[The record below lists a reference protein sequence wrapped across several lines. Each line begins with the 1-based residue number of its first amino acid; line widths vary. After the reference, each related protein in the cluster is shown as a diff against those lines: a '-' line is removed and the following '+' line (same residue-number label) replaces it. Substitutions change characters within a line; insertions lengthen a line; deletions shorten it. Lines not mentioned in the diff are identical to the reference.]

1 MKDGVENDLLMKRLL
16 YISALISMLF
26 SGLACTD
33 AECPENNAPEF
44 VSITSM
50 PDVHTAVLVSDLK
63 AEPSGSLECGF
74 YIGKDRSA
82 LTRMTGRVEG
92 MSIIL
97 GLDGLDAATAYYF
110 KAFISNGRNEVD
122 SGLGSFLTAEEPADG
137 GNGSGSG
144 SDGGSDDGSGSGSDG
159 GSGSGSGN
167 DGSGSGS
174 GSGSEP
180 GGGSGSEPGSGT
192 GEDGSGNE
200 PGSGSG
206 EDPGSEPGSG
216 SDDGS
221 GSGSDGGSGS
231 GSDSGS
237 GSGSDGT
244 GDSSGGTG
252 DSSGGTGDS
261 SGGTGD
267 SSGGTEP
274 EPEPVEFTTEIESV
288 EIKAGKYETRITVS
302 LKGDAALVKKA
313 LIHLGYTAD
322 EMLETVCDVEGSSFS
337 SIFYGLEPG
346 VTYYYK
352 ASISNGIETKTSETF
367 SFTVPAGTA

>member
-1 MKDGVENDLLMKRLL
+1 MKDGIENELLMKRLL

-122 SGLGSFLTAEEPADG
+122 SGLGSFLTAEEPAGG

-144 SDGGSDDGSGSGSDG
+144 SDGGSDGGSGSGSDG

-167 DGSGSGS
+167 D
-174 GSGSEP
+174 
-180 GGGSGSEPGSGT
+180 GSGT

-221 GSGSDGGSGS
+221 GSGSEGGSGSGSDS

-237 GSGSDGT
+237 GSGSD
-244 GDSSGGTG
+244 
-252 DSSGGTGDS
+252 GTGDS

-367 SFTVPAGTA
+367 SFTVPAGTT

>member
-1 MKDGVENDLLMKRLL
+1 
-16 YISALISMLF
+16 MLF

-63 AEPSGSLECGF
+63 AEPSGSVECGF

-144 SDGGSDDGSGSGSDG
+144 S
-159 GSGSGSGN
+159 GN

-206 EDPGSEPGSG
+206 EDSGSEPGSG

-237 GSGSDGT
+237 GSGSD
-244 GDSSGGTG
+244 GTG

>member
-1 MKDGVENDLLMKRLL
+1 
-16 YISALISMLF
+16 MLF

-50 PDVHTAVLVSDLK
+50 PDVHTAILVSDLK

-122 SGLGSFLTAEEPADG
+122 SGLGSFLTAEEPAGG

-144 SDGGSDDGSGSGSDG
+144 SDGGSDGGSGSGSDG

-167 DGSGSGS
+167 D
-174 GSGSEP
+174 
-180 GGGSGSEPGSGT
+180 GSGT

-221 GSGSDGGSGS
+221 GSGSEGGSGS

-237 GSGSDGT
+237 GSGSD
-244 GDSSGGTG
+244 
-252 DSSGGTGDS
+252 GTGDS

-367 SFTVPAGTA
+367 SFTVPAGTT

>member
-1 MKDGVENDLLMKRLL
+1 MKDGIENELLMKRLL

-137 GNGSGSG
+137 GNGSGSE
-144 SDGGSDDGSGSGSDG
+144 SDGGSDDGSGSGTDG

-167 DGSGSGS
+167 D
-174 GSGSEP
+174 
-180 GGGSGSEPGSGT
+180 GSGT

-221 GSGSDGGSGS
+221 GSGSEGGSGS

-237 GSGSDGT
+237 GSGSD
-244 GDSSGGTG
+244 
-252 DSSGGTGDS
+252 GTGDS

-322 EMLETVCDVEGSSFS
+322 EMLETVCDVEGTSFS

-346 VTYYYK
+346 VTYYCK
-352 ASISNGIETKTSETF
+352 ASISDGIETKTSETF

>member
-1 MKDGVENDLLMKRLL
+1 MKDGIENELLMKRLL

-122 SGLGSFLTAEEPADG
+122 SGLGSFLTAEEPAGG

-144 SDGGSDDGSGSGSDG
+144 SDGGSDG

-167 DGSGSGS
+167 DGSA
-174 GSGSEP
+174 E
-180 GGGSGSEPGSGT
+180 E
-192 GEDGSGNE
+192 
-200 PGSGSG
+200 
-206 EDPGSEPGSG
+206 
-216 SDDGS
+216 
-221 GSGSDGGSGS
+221 
-231 GSDSGS
+231 
-237 GSGSDGT
+237 
-244 GDSSGGTG
+244 
-252 DSSGGTGDS
+252 
-261 SGGTGD
+261 
-267 SSGGTEP
+267 
-274 EPEPVEFTTEIESV
+274 
-288 EIKAGKYETRITVS
+288 R
-302 LKGDAALVKKA
+302 
-313 LIHLGYTAD
+313 
-322 EMLETVCDVEGSSFS
+322 
-337 SIFYGLEPG
+337 
-346 VTYYYK
+346 
-352 ASISNGIETKTSETF
+352 
-367 SFTVPAGTA
+367 

>member
-1 MKDGVENDLLMKRLL
+1 MIMKRLL

-122 SGLGSFLTAEEPADG
+122 SGLGSFLTAEEPAGG

-221 GSGSDGGSGS
+221 GSGSEGGSGS

-237 GSGSDGT
+237 GSGSD
-244 GDSSGGTG
+244 
-252 DSSGGTGDS
+252 
-261 SGGTGD
+261 GTGD

>member
-144 SDGGSDDGSGSGSDG
+144 SDGGSDG

-221 GSGSDGGSGS
+221 GSGSEGGSGS

-237 GSGSDGT
+237 GSGSD
-244 GDSSGGTG
+244 
-252 DSSGGTGDS
+252 GTGDS

-346 VTYYYK
+346 VTYYCK

>member
-1 MKDGVENDLLMKRLL
+1 
-16 YISALISMLF
+16 MLF

-122 SGLGSFLTAEEPADG
+122 SGLGSFLTAEEPAGG

-144 SDGGSDDGSGSGSDG
+144 SDGGSDGGSGSGSDG

-221 GSGSDGGSGS
+221 GSGSEGGSGS

-237 GSGSDGT
+237 GSGSD
-244 GDSSGGTG
+244 
-252 DSSGGTGDS
+252 
-261 SGGTGD
+261 GTGD

-346 VTYYYK
+346 VTYYCK

>member
-1 MKDGVENDLLMKRLL
+1 MKRLL

-122 SGLGSFLTAEEPADG
+122 SGLGSFLTAEEPAGG

-144 SDGGSDDGSGSGSDG
+144 SDGGSDGGSGSGSDG

-221 GSGSDGGSGS
+221 GSGSEGGSGS

-237 GSGSDGT
+237 
-244 GDSSGGTG
+244 DS
-252 DSSGGTGDS
+252 TGDS

-322 EMLETVCDVEGSSFS
+322 EMLETVCDVEGTSFS

-346 VTYYYK
+346 VTYYCK
-352 ASISNGIETKTSETF
+352 ASISNGIEIKTSETF
-367 SFTVPAGTA
+367 SFTVPSGTT

>member
-1 MKDGVENDLLMKRLL
+1 
-16 YISALISMLF
+16 MLF

-122 SGLGSFLTAEEPADG
+122 SGLGSFLTAEEPAGG

-144 SDGGSDDGSGSGSDG
+144 SDGGSDGGSGSGSDG

-167 DGSGSGS
+167 DGS

-221 GSGSDGGSGS
+221 GSGSEGGSGS

-237 GSGSDGT
+237 GSGSD
-244 GDSSGGTG
+244 
-252 DSSGGTGDS
+252 GTGDS

-346 VTYYYK
+346 VTYYCK

>member
-1 MKDGVENDLLMKRLL
+1 MKRLL

-144 SDGGSDDGSGSGSDG
+144 SDGGSDG

-221 GSGSDGGSGS
+221 GSGSDDGSGSGSEGGSGS

-237 GSGSDGT
+237 GSGSD
-244 GDSSGGTG
+244 
-252 DSSGGTGDS
+252 GTGDS

>member
-1 MKDGVENDLLMKRLL
+1 
-16 YISALISMLF
+16 MLF

-122 SGLGSFLTAEEPADG
+122 SGLGSFLTAEEPAGG
-137 GNGSGSG
+137 GNGFGSG
-144 SDGGSDDGSGSGSDG
+144 SDGGSDDGSGS

-216 SDDGS
+216 SDDRS

-237 GSGSDGT
+237 GSGSD
-244 GDSSGGTG
+244 
-252 DSSGGTGDS
+252 GTGDS

>member
-1 MKDGVENDLLMKRLL
+1 
-16 YISALISMLF
+16 MLF

-122 SGLGSFLTAEEPADG
+122 SGLGSFLTAEEPAGG

-144 SDGGSDDGSGSGSDG
+144 SDGGSDGGSGSGSDG

-174 GSGSEP
+174 EP
-180 GGGSGSEPGSGT
+180 GG
-192 GEDGSGNE
+192 
-200 PGSGSG
+200 GSG

-221 GSGSDGGSGS
+221 GSGSEGGSGS

-237 GSGSDGT
+237 GSGSD
-244 GDSSGGTG
+244 
-252 DSSGGTGDS
+252 GTGDS

>member
-1 MKDGVENDLLMKRLL
+1 
-16 YISALISMLF
+16 MLF

-122 SGLGSFLTAEEPADG
+122 SGLGSFLTAEEPAGG

-144 SDGGSDDGSGSGSDG
+144 SDGGSDGGSGSGSDG

-167 DGSGSGS
+167 D
-174 GSGSEP
+174 
-180 GGGSGSEPGSGT
+180 GSGT

-221 GSGSDGGSGS
+221 GSGSEGGSGS

-237 GSGSDGT
+237 GSGSD
-244 GDSSGGTG
+244 
-252 DSSGGTGDS
+252 GTGDS

-288 EIKAGKYETRITVS
+288 EIKAGKYETRVTVS

>member
-1 MKDGVENDLLMKRLL
+1 MEDGVENELLMKRLL

-26 SGLACTD
+26 AGLACTD

-122 SGLGSFLTAEEPADG
+122 SGLGSFLTAEEPAGG

-144 SDGGSDDGSGSGSDG
+144 SDGGSDDGSGSGTDG

-167 DGSGSGS
+167 D
-174 GSGSEP
+174 
-180 GGGSGSEPGSGT
+180 GSGT

-221 GSGSDGGSGS
+221 GSGSEGGSGS

-237 GSGSDGT
+237 GSGSD
-244 GDSSGGTG
+244 
-252 DSSGGTGDS
+252 GTGDS

>member
-1 MKDGVENDLLMKRLL
+1 MKDGIENELLMKRLL

-122 SGLGSFLTAEEPADG
+122 SGLGSFLTAEEPAGG

-144 SDGGSDDGSGSGSDG
+144 SDGGSDDGSGSGS
-159 GSGSGSGN
+159 SSGSGN

-174 GSGSEP
+174 
-180 GGGSGSEPGSGT
+180 GSGSEPGSGT

-221 GSGSDGGSGS
+221 GSGSEGGSGS

-237 GSGSDGT
+237 GSGSD
-244 GDSSGGTG
+244 
-252 DSSGGTGDS
+252 GTGDS

>member
-1 MKDGVENDLLMKRLL
+1 
-16 YISALISMLF
+16 MLF

-144 SDGGSDDGSGSGSDG
+144 SGSGSDDGSGSGTDG

-174 GSGSEP
+174 
-180 GGGSGSEPGSGT
+180 GSGSEPGSGT

-221 GSGSDGGSGS
+221 GSGSEGGSGSGSDS

-237 GSGSDGT
+237 GSGSD
-244 GDSSGGTG
+244 
-252 DSSGGTGDS
+252 GTGDS

>member
-1 MKDGVENDLLMKRLL
+1 
-16 YISALISMLF
+16 MLF

-159 GSGSGSGN
+159 GSGSGS
-167 DGSGSGS
+167 
-174 GSGSEP
+174 E
-180 GGGSGSEPGSGT
+180 
-192 GEDGSGNE
+192 
-200 PGSGSG
+200 
-206 EDPGSEPGSG
+206 
-216 SDDGS
+216 
-221 GSGSDGGSGS
+221 GGSGS

-237 GSGSDGT
+237 GSGSD
-244 GDSSGGTG
+244 
-252 DSSGGTGDS
+252 GTGDS

>member
-1 MKDGVENDLLMKRLL
+1 
-16 YISALISMLF
+16 MLF

-122 SGLGSFLTAEEPADG
+122 SGLGSFLTAEEPAGG

-144 SDGGSDDGSGSGSDG
+144 SDGGSDG

-221 GSGSDGGSGS
+221 GSGSEGGSGS

-237 GSGSDGT
+237 GSGSD
-244 GDSSGGTG
+244 
-252 DSSGGTGDS
+252 GTGDS

>member
-1 MKDGVENDLLMKRLL
+1 MEDGVENELLMKRLL

-26 SGLACTD
+26 AGLACTD

-122 SGLGSFLTAEEPADG
+122 SGLGSFLTAEEPAGG

-144 SDGGSDDGSGSGSDG
+144 SDGGSDDGSGSGS
-159 GSGSGSGN
+159 GSGSGN

-174 GSGSEP
+174 
-180 GGGSGSEPGSGT
+180 GSGSEPGSGT

-221 GSGSDGGSGS
+221 GSGSEGGSGS

-237 GSGSDGT
+237 GSGSD
-244 GDSSGGTG
+244 
-252 DSSGGTGDS
+252 GTGDS

-322 EMLETVCDVEGSSFS
+322 EMLETVCDVEGTSFS

-346 VTYYYK
+346 VTYYCR

>member
-1 MKDGVENDLLMKRLL
+1 
-16 YISALISMLF
+16 MLF

-122 SGLGSFLTAEEPADG
+122 SGLGSFLTAEEPAGG
-137 GNGSGSG
+137 GNGSVSG
-144 SDGGSDDGSGSGSDG
+144 SDGGSDDGSGSGS
-159 GSGSGSGN
+159 SSGSGN

-180 GGGSGSEPGSGT
+180 GGGSG
-192 GEDGSGNE
+192 
-200 PGSGSG
+200 

-221 GSGSDGGSGS
+221 GSGSEGGSGS

-237 GSGSDGT
+237 GSGSD
-244 GDSSGGTG
+244 
-252 DSSGGTGDS
+252 GTGDS

>member
-1 MKDGVENDLLMKRLL
+1 
-16 YISALISMLF
+16 MLF

-180 GGGSGSEPGSGT
+180 GGGSG
-192 GEDGSGNE
+192 
-200 PGSGSG
+200 

-221 GSGSDGGSGS
+221 GSGSDDGSGSGSEGGSGS

-237 GSGSDGT
+237 GSGSD
-244 GDSSGGTG
+244 
-252 DSSGGTGDS
+252 GTGDS

-288 EIKAGKYETRITVS
+288 EIKAGKYETRVTVS

>member
-1 MKDGVENDLLMKRLL
+1 MKDGIENELLMKRLL

-221 GSGSDGGSGS
+221 GSGSEGGSGS

-237 GSGSDGT
+237 GSGSD
-244 GDSSGGTG
+244 
-252 DSSGGTGDS
+252 
-261 SGGTGD
+261 GTGD

-367 SFTVPAGTA
+367 SFTVPSGTT

>member
-1 MKDGVENDLLMKRLL
+1 MKDGIENELLMKRLL

-122 SGLGSFLTAEEPADG
+122 SGLGSFLTAEEPAGG

-144 SDGGSDDGSGSGSDG
+144 SDGGSDGGSGSGSDG

-167 DGSGSGS
+167 D
-174 GSGSEP
+174 
-180 GGGSGSEPGSGT
+180 GSGT

-221 GSGSDGGSGS
+221 GSGSEGGSGS

-237 GSGSDGT
+237 GSGSD
-244 GDSSGGTG
+244 
-252 DSSGGTGDS
+252 GTGDS

-322 EMLETVCDVEGSSFS
+322 EMLETVCDVEGTSFS

-346 VTYYYK
+346 VTYYCK
-352 ASISNGIETKTSETF
+352 ASISDGIETKTSETF

>member
-1 MKDGVENDLLMKRLL
+1 
-16 YISALISMLF
+16 MLF

-122 SGLGSFLTAEEPADG
+122 SGLGSFLTAEEPAGG

-144 SDGGSDDGSGSGSDG
+144 SDGGSDGGSGSGSDG

-167 DGSGSGS
+167 D
-174 GSGSEP
+174 
-180 GGGSGSEPGSGT
+180 GSGT

-221 GSGSDGGSGS
+221 GSGSEGGSGS

-237 GSGSDGT
+237 GSGSD
-244 GDSSGGTG
+244 
-252 DSSGGTGDS
+252 GTGDS

-288 EIKAGKYETRITVS
+288 EIKAGKYETRVTVS

-322 EMLETVCDVEGSSFS
+322 EMLETVCDVEGTSFS

-346 VTYYYK
+346 VTYYCK
-352 ASISNGIETKTSETF
+352 ASISDGIETKTSETF
-367 SFTVPAGTA
+367 SFTVPAGTT

>member
-1 MKDGVENDLLMKRLL
+1 MKRLL

-122 SGLGSFLTAEEPADG
+122 SGLGSFLTAEEPAGG

-144 SDGGSDDGSGSGSDG
+144 SDGGSDGGSGSGSDG

-167 DGSGSGS
+167 D
-174 GSGSEP
+174 
-180 GGGSGSEPGSGT
+180 GSGT

-221 GSGSDGGSGS
+221 GSGSEGGSGS

-237 GSGSDGT
+237 GSGSD
-244 GDSSGGTG
+244 
-252 DSSGGTGDS
+252 GTGDS

-367 SFTVPAGTA
+367 SFTVPAGTT